1 MPPTPE
7 PSPARGWF
15 FLMTVLSVLL
25 RFAVAISGG
34 KFVSLCSATRP
45 QPLGGGPLAPGG
57 QLRHVGVEDLLVP
70 VGIDVG
76 RHGDVGVAHELLGH
90 VDGHP
95 RPLQVGA
102 EGVPQAVGGEVR
114 GNGVLDHLSVPDFG
128 PHAQV
133 QVPGKGVPQPPQA
146 VGAAHPAPGRGKD
159 RALRRPTGRQEAVS
173 QLRAHGDIPRTP
185 AGVLGALMAR
195 VPLSTAL

>member
-15 FLMTVLSVLL
+15 FLMTVLSLLL

-57 QLRHVGVEDLLVP
+57 QLRHVGVEDFLVP

-95 RPLQVGA
+95 CPLQVRA

-133 QVPGKGVPQPPQA
+133 QVPGKGIPQPPQA
-146 VGAAHPAPGRGKD
+146 VGLRTPPRAEGKTGLSGAPRAARRRSRSSGRMGI
-159 RALRRPTGRQEAVS
+159 S
-173 QLRAHGDIPRTP
+173 RTP

>member
-15 FLMTVLSVLL
+15 FLLTVLSLLL

-90 VDGHP
+90 
-95 RPLQVGA
+95 
-102 EGVPQAVGGEVR
+102 
-114 GNGVLDHLSVPDFG
+114 
-128 PHAQV
+128 
-133 QVPGKGVPQPPQA
+133 
-146 VGAAHPAPGRGKD
+146 
-159 RALRRPTGRQEAVS
+159 
-173 QLRAHGDIPRTP
+173 
-185 AGVLGALMAR
+185 
-195 VPLSTAL
+195 

>member
-15 FLMTVLSVLL
+15 FLRTVLSVLP

-34 KFVSLCSATRP
+34 RFVSLRSATSP
-45 QPLGGGPLAPGG
+45 QPLGGGPLAPGR
-57 QLRHVGVEDLLVP
+57 QLCHVGVEDLLVP

-128 PHAQV
+128 PIRRSRSRAKAFHS
-133 QVPGKGVPQPPQA
+133 
-146 VGAAHPAPGRGKD
+146 R
-159 RALRRPTGRQEAVS
+159 RRLLALRTPPRAEGKTGLSGAP
-173 QLRAHGDIPRTP
+173 RAARRRSRSSGRMGISRTP